1 MSSVEISADPWEIR
15 EIPAG
20 DPTRYRGALT
30 RCREILRGEDE
41 SVRDPVQ
48 SKHQSPASRDS
59 TTSMPPR
66 SPSGR
71 FIPAGSPLSEEPSR
85 RSTRSCPP
93 SDVCHRSR
101 ASRVR
106 SGAALDEHEVASAST
121 IHRVTTRLIFRIS
134 GHRSVTSHG
143 ITRRGPRSGTR
154 APVGSALVSRT
165 TKTDPRLGLSS
176 FDIRVGDTCS

>member
-1 MSSVEISADPWEIR
+1 VSSV

-30 RCREILRGEDE
+30 RCRKILRGEDE

-71 FIPAGSPLSEEPSR
+71 FLPAGSPLPEEPSR
-85 RSTRSCPP
+85 SI
-93 SDVCHRSR
+93 RSR
-101 ASRVR
+101 ACGYNEREKGVCESVVTVNRGIVSSTPALSPGR
-106 SGAALDEHEVASAST
+106 SSDDGPGSHSQAPRWLLGSATLSLCSLT
-121 IHRVTTRLIFRIS
+121 HTCSCTRHHSSWCMVDPR
-134 GHRSVTSHG
+134 RS
-143 ITRRGPRSGTR
+143 
-154 APVGSALVSRT
+154 PVGLTGSSHHPRT
-165 TKTDPRLGLSS
+165 HP
-176 FDIRVGDTCS
+176 